1 MCIIITFIKSYN
13 NLLNLSSTNNDQP
26 KTPLRGDRT
35 PQRTPQHTPSRTP
48 YRNRTPSKS
57 TTTTPNRDSSYA
69 RSIFKTPIRTPD
81 FVSLAREEQQ
91 ELKRHNSFFAYNPEK
106 EPIKVRSCLE

>member
-1 MCIIITFIKSYN
+1 M
-13 NLLNLSSTNNDQP
+13 NLSSTNNDQP
-26 KTPLRGDRT
+26 KTPMRGDRT

-48 YRNRTPSKS
+48 HRNRTPNKS
-57 TTTTPNRDSSYA
+57 ATPNRDPNYL
-69 RSIFKTPIRTPD
+69 RPTFKTPIRTPD

-106 EPIKVRSCLE
+106 EPIKVRFSSCMKLKMY